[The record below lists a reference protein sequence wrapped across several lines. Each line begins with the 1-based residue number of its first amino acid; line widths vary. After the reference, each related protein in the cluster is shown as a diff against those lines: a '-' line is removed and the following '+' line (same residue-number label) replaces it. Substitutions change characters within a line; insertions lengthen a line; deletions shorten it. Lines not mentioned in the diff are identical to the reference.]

1 MESSLAICRHL
12 FVDHFL
18 HPGQIPVLF
27 PEGKPALP
35 VPTEEIPLTLID
47 GASAHR
53 AGSNALPGIKTVLF
67 FHGYFPHSSSIRSI
81 SSTMPSR
88 NSCPHSS
95 PFSIRSRRFSH
106 SAVIAADRRYS
117 GSTEIKSAPSWVAKS
132 CFPGCRQSPL
142 RAAGYPHCMASA
154 ALCNAPIYWL

>member
-67 FHGYFPHSSSIRSI
+67 FHGYFPALQQHPVNQFYDALQKFLPAQLSFFDPEQTVFPLCCHS
-81 SSTMPSR
+81 
-88 NSCPHSS
+88 
-95 PFSIRSRRFSH
+95 
-106 SAVIAADRRYS
+106 
-117 GSTEIKSAPSWVAKS
+117 G
-132 CFPGCRQSPL
+132 
-142 RAAGYPHCMASA
+142 
-154 ALCNAPIYWL
+154 